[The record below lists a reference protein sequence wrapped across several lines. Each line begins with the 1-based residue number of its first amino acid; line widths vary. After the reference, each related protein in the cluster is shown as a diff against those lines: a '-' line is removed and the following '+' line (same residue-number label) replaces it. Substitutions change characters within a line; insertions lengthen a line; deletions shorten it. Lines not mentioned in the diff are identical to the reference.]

1 MPYNRRDQL
10 KHWVR
15 KSQRA
20 DRPCTH
26 ACCRG
31 YRVHPRNY
39 PVILANP
46 TLRRARDEDLAAHFT
61 ALSAIDTEQARRGEA
76 QILHE
81 MNRRDQADEQRRR
94 RAEAI
99 AANRAAAKAEREA
112 ESHRIRQAAEA
123 RTQGYLV
130 SAEGRGR
137 GVSDAEILTGR
148 ESVFIRYASP
158 EAKAFFAENPRPTAA
173 YLRYGR
179 DTRVVYSDRP
189 SRPRRPRYPTRPK
202 AAA

>member
-39 PVILANP
+39 PVVLASP
-46 TLRRARDEDLAAHFT
+46 TLRRASDEDLAAHFT
-61 ALSAIDTEQARRGEA
+61 ALSVLEGDEARRGEA
-76 QILHE
+76 RILYE
-81 MNRRDQADEQRRR
+81 MERRDQADERARRR
-94 RAEAI
+94 REAI
-99 AANRAAAKAEREA
+99 LANRAAARMERES
-112 ESHRIRQAAEA
+112 ESQRIRLEAEA

-130 SAEGRGR
+130 SAEG
-137 GVSDAEILTGR
+137 
-148 ESVFIRYASP
+148 
-158 EAKAFFAENPRPTAA
+158 PRP
-173 YLRYGR
+173 R
-179 DTRVVYSDRP
+179 DQR
-189 SRPRRPRYPTRPK
+189 
-202 AAA
+202 

>member
-15 KSQRA
+15 RSQRA

-31 YRVHPRNY
+31 YRVHPKNY

-46 TLRRARDEDLAAHFT
+46 TLRRARDEDLATHFV
-61 ALSAIDTEQARRGEA
+61 ALSAIESPAARRGEA
-76 QILHE
+76 QLLRE
-81 MNRRDQADEQRRR
+81 MQRRDELDERRR
-94 RAEAI
+94 QHREAI
-99 AANRAAAKAEREA
+99 EARRAAQRMERES
-112 ESHRIRQAAEA
+112 ESQRIRLEAEA

-130 SAEGRGR
+130 SAEGRAR
-137 GVSDAEILTGR
+137 GISDEEILTGR
-148 ESVFIRYASP
+148 EAVFVRYASP
-158 EAKAFFAENPRPTAA
+158 EAKEYFAEHPRPTAG
-173 YLRYGR
+173 YLRFGR
-179 DTRVVYSDRP
+179 DSSVRYSDRP
-189 SRPRRPRYPTRPK
+189 TRPRRPRYPTRPR